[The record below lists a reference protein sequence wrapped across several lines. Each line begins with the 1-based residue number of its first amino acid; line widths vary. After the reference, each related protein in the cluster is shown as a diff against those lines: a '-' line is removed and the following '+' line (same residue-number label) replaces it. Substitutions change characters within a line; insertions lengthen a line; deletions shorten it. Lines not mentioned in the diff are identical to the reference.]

1 MSERLPSHAGWTV
14 IVGSG
19 IAGLMAALTLAPQ
32 PVLLITRGVLGG
44 ETSSAWAQGGIAA
57 SLGPDDSAA
66 LHLADTLA
74 AGDGLCDAE
83 MAAEIVS
90 AAPAVIEAL
99 EQAGVRFDRDAAGRL
114 VFGLE
119 AAHGRRRILHAEGDG
134 SGAAIVTAL
143 AASVLRT
150 PSITVLEGTE
160 VRRLLTENGAIAG
173 LACIG
178 PKGCFTLPAT
188 QVVLATGGLGGL
200 YEATTNPSGNFGQG
214 IMLAARA
221 GAILADMEFVQFHP
235 TALSSPRRPLALV
248 SEAVRGEGALLLNE
262 NGERFM
268 ADVPG
273 AELASRDIVARAIDR
288 EMLRGGRVCLDARK
302 ALGSGFST
310 RFPSIDLLCRE
321 AGIDPARE
329 LVPVRPAVHYHMGG
343 VATDGRGRSSL
354 PGLWVA
360 GETACTGLHGA
371 NRLASNSLL
380 EAAAMGMRAAEDI
393 AGRPTYA
400 GQQPADIATLPVPD
414 FPAVDLSPVRPIVSR
429 HLGIVRHAEGLT
441 GAIRDL
447 LPLTERNGPASD
459 PALVALAIAV
469 FAAQR
474 TESRGAHF
482 RDDFPEKDA
491 AATRRKLSLSDV
503 ITIAHEFSSSSHSSA
518 SLARSA

>member
-1 MSERLPSHAGWTV
+1 MSERLPTQQDWTV
-14 IVGSG
+14 VVGSG

-32 PVLLITRGVLGG
+32 PVLLLTRGALGG

-57 SLGPDDSAA
+57 SLGPGDSAA

-74 AGDGLCDAE
+74 AGDGLCDAD
-83 MAAEIVS
+83 MAEQIVS

-99 EQAGVRFDRDAAGRL
+99 ERAGVRFDRDAEGKL

-134 SGAAIVTAL
+134 SGAAIVRAL
-143 AASVLRT
+143 ATAVLRT
-150 PSITVLEGTE
+150 PSITVMEGTE
-160 VRRLLTENGAIAG
+160 VRRLLTEEGIITG
-173 LACIG
+173 LACVG
-178 PKGCFTLPAT
+178 PKGSFILPAT
-188 QVVLATGGLGGL
+188 QVILATGGLGGL

-221 GAILADMEFVQFHP
+221 GAILTDMEFVQFHP

-268 ADVPG
+268 AAVPG

-288 EMLRGGRVCLDARK
+288 EILRGGAVFLDARK
-302 ALGSGFST
+302 ALGSGFSL
-310 RFPSIDLLCRE
+310 RFPSIDLLCRD

-343 VATDGRGRSSL
+343 VATDGRGQSSV

-380 EAAAMGMRAAEDI
+380 EAAAMGMRAAQDI
-393 AGRPTYA
+393 AGRRATA
-400 GQQPADIATLPVPD
+400 GPATVAQRAAPD
-414 FPAVDLSPVRPIVSR
+414 CVAADVAAVRPIVSR
-429 HLGIVRHAEGLT
+429 HLGIVRHAAGLRE
-441 GAIRDL
+441 AIRDL
-447 LPLTERNGPASD
+447 LPLAEQEGPASD
-459 PALVALAIAV
+459 PALIGLTIAV
-469 FAAQR
+469 FAALR

-482 RDDFPEKDA
+482 RDDFPGKDA
-491 AATRRKLSLSDV
+491 AATRRRLSLSEV
-503 ITIAHEFSSSSHSSA
+503 ISIGHDLSSSSLSS
-518 SLARSA
+518 SSIARSA

>member
-1 MSERLPSHAGWTV
+1 MSELLPQRDWTV

-32 PVLLITRGVLGG
+32 PVLLLTRGALGG

-57 SLGPDDSAA
+57 SLGPDDRAA
-66 LHLADTLA
+66 LHVADTLA
-74 AGDGLCDAE
+74 AGDGLCDE
-83 MAAEIVS
+83 DMAVGIVS
-90 AAPAVIEAL
+90 AAPAVIDAL
-99 EQAGVRFDRDAAGRL
+99 ERAGVRFDRDAGGNY

-119 AAHGRRRILHAEGDG
+119 AAHSRRRILHAEGDG
-134 SGAAIVTAL
+134 SGAAIVRAL
-143 AASVLRT
+143 ADAVRRT

-160 VRRLLTENGAIAG
+160 VRRLLTEDGVIAG
-173 LACIG
+173 LVCHG
-178 PKGCFTLPAT
+178 PNGSFLLPASR
-188 QVVLATGGLGGL
+188 VVLATGGLGGL
-200 YEATTNPSGNFGQG
+200 YDATTNPSGNFGQG

-268 ADVPG
+268 AAVPG

-288 EMLRGGRVCLDARK
+288 EILRGGKVFLDARQ

-343 VATDGRGRSSL
+343 VATDDKGRSSV

-380 EAAAMGMRAAEDI
+380 EAAAMGMRAAQDI
-393 AGRPTYA
+393 ADRPASAARPEAAVSLKAT
-400 GQQPADIATLPVPD
+400 ADFSRA
-414 FPAVDLSPVRPIVSR
+414 DLTAVRPIVSR
-429 HLGIVRHAEGLT
+429 HLGIVRHAAGLAE
-441 GAIRDL
+441 AIRDL
-447 LPLTERNGPASD
+447 LPLAERNGPASD
-459 PALVALAIAV
+459 PAVVALSIAV
-469 FAAQR
+469 FAALR
-474 TESRGAHF
+474 RESRGAHF
-482 RDDFPEKDA
+482 RDDFPRKDTVA
-491 AATRRKLSLSDV
+491 ARRRLALNDI
-503 ITIAHEFSSSSHSSA
+503 ITIAHELSSSSLSTA
-518 SLARSA
+518 GFARSA

>member
-1 MSERLPSHAGWTV
+1 MSERLPQQDWTA

-32 PVLLITRGVLGG
+32 PVLLLTRGALGG

-57 SLGPDDSAA
+57 SLGPDDSVA

-83 MAAEIVS
+83 MAADIVS

-99 EQAGVRFDRDAAGRL
+99 EQAGVRFDRDADGRPI
-114 VFGLE
+114 FGLE
-119 AAHGRRRILHAEGDG
+119 AAHSRRRILHAEGDG
-134 SGAAIVTAL
+134 SGAAIVRAL
-143 AASVLRT
+143 AAAVLRT

-160 VRRLLTENGAIAG
+160 VRRLLTQDGAIAG
-173 LACIG
+173 LACAG
-178 PKGCFTLPAT
+178 PKGGFVLPAT
-188 QVVLATGGLGGL
+188 RVVLATGGLGGL

-235 TALSSPRRPLALV
+235 TALSSARRPLALV

-262 NGERFM
+262 SGERFM
-268 ADVPG
+268 APVPG
-273 AELASRDIVARAIDR
+273 AELASRDVVARAIDR
-288 EMLRGGRVCLDARK
+288 EILRGGRVFLDARK
-302 ALGSGFST
+302 ALGSGFSA
-310 RFPSIDLLCRE
+310 RFPAIDLLCRE

-343 VATDGRGRSSL
+343 IATDGRGRSSV

-360 GETACTGLHGA
+360 GEAACTGLHGA

-380 EAAAMGMRAAEDI
+380 EAAAMGMRAA
-393 AGRPTYA
+393 
-400 GQQPADIATLPVPD
+400 QDIATQPSFARPSTTASATRTVD
-414 FPAVDLSPVRPIVSR
+414 HPAADPATVRAIISR
-429 HLGIVRHAEGLT
+429 HLGIVRHAAGLT
-441 GAIRDL
+441 EAIRDL
-447 LPLTERNGPASD
+447 LPLVEAKGPASD
-459 PALVALAIAV
+459 PALVGLAIAV
-469 FAAQR
+469 FAALR

-482 RDDFPEKDA
+482 RDDFPGKDA
-491 AATRRKLSLSDV
+491 TATRRRLSMAEVIDLAHALSS
-503 ITIAHEFSSSSHSSA
+503 TSPASSSF
-518 SLARSA
+518 ARTA

>member
-1 MSERLPSHAGWTV
+1 MSELLPQRDWTV

-32 PVLLITRGVLGG
+32 PVLLVTRGALGG

-57 SLGPDDSAA
+57 SLGPDDRAA
-66 LHLADTLA
+66 LHVADTLA
-74 AGDGLCDAE
+74 AGDGLCDE
-83 MAAEIVS
+83 DMAVGIIA
-90 AAPAVIEAL
+90 AAPTVINAL
-99 EQAGVRFDRDAAGRL
+99 ERVGVRFDRDASGNY

-119 AAHGRRRILHAEGDG
+119 AAHSRRRILHAEGDG
-134 SGAAIVTAL
+134 SGAAIVRAL
-143 AASVLRT
+143 ADAVRRT

-160 VRRLLTENGAIAG
+160 VRRLLTEDSVIAG
-173 LACIG
+173 LACAG
-178 PKGCFTLPAT
+178 PNGSFLLPAS
-188 QVVLATGGLGGL
+188 QIVLATGGLGGL
-200 YEATTNPSGNFGQG
+200 YDATTNPSGNFGQG

-268 ADVPG
+268 AAVPG

-288 EMLRGGRVCLDARK
+288 EILRGGEVFLDARQ
-302 ALGSGFST
+302 ALGSGFAS

-343 VATDGRGRSSL
+343 VATDNKGRSSVR
-354 PGLWVA
+354 GLWVA

-380 EAAAMGMRAAEDI
+380 EAAAMGMRAAQDI
-393 AGRPTYA
+393 TGRPAPAVRSAAAVSPNATA
-400 GQQPADIATLPVPD
+400 DFSPADIA
-414 FPAVDLSPVRPIVSR
+414 AVRPIVSR
-429 HLGIVRHAEGLT
+429 HLGIVRHAAGLAE
-441 GAIRDL
+441 AIRDL
-447 LPLTERNGPASD
+447 LPLAERNGPASD
-459 PALVALAIAV
+459 PAVVALSIAV
-469 FAAQR
+469 FAALR
-474 TESRGAHF
+474 RESRGAHF
-482 RDDFPEKDA
+482 RDDFSQKDA
-491 AATRRKLSLSDV
+491 KAMRRRLSLNDV
-503 ITIAHEFSSSSHSSA
+503 VTVAHEFSSSSLA
-518 SLARSA
+518 TAGFARSA

>member
-1 MSERLPSHAGWTV
+1 MSDALSQYAGRTV

-32 PVLLITRGVLGG
+32 PVLLLTRGALGC

-57 SLGPDDSAA
+57 SLGADDSAA

-74 AGDGLCDAE
+74 AGDGLCDAA
-83 MAAEIVS
+83 MAADIVS
-90 AAPAVIEAL
+90 TAPAVIDAL
-99 EQAGVRFDRDAAGRL
+99 ERAGVRFDRDAQGRL

-134 SGAAIVTAL
+134 SGAAIVRAL
-143 AASVLRT
+143 AAAVLDT
-150 PSITVLEGTE
+150 PSIAVLEGAE
-160 VRRLLTENGAIAG
+160 VRRLLTAGEAITGLICAG
-173 LACIG
+173 Q
-178 PKGCFTLPAT
+178 KGSFVLPAT
-188 QVVLATGGLGGL
+188 NVILATGGLGGL

-221 GAILADMEFVQFHP
+221 GAILTDMEFVQFHP

-248 SEAVRGEGALLLNE
+248 SEAVRGEGAVLLNE

-268 ADVPG
+268 ATVPG

-288 EMLRGGRVCLDARK
+288 EILRGGKVFLDARQ
-302 ALGSGFST
+302 AIGSGFSA

-343 VATDGRGRSSL
+343 VATDGNGRSSV

-380 EAAAMGMRAAEDI
+380 EAAAMGMRAAKDI
-393 AGRPTYA
+393 AARPASKRVTA
-400 GQQPADIATLPVPD
+400 VTPFATPVLSAADPSI
-414 FPAVDLSPVRPIVSR
+414 VRPIVSR
-429 HLGIVRHAEGLT
+429 HLGIARHEAGLIS
-441 GAIRDL
+441 AISEL
-447 LPLTERNGPASD
+447 LPLAEQNGPASD
-459 PALVALAIAV
+459 PAIVGLAIAV
-469 FAAQR
+469 FAALR
-474 TESRGAHF
+474 RESRGAHF
-482 RDDFPEKDA
+482 RNDFPEKDA
-491 AATRRKLSLSDV
+491 TATRRRLCLSDV
-503 ITIAHEFSSSSHSSA
+503 IAIAHDLSSSNLFSSSI
-518 SLARSA
+518 ARSA

>member
-1 MSERLPSHAGWTV
+1 MSALSPQRDWTV

-32 PVLLITRGVLGG
+32 PVLLVTRGALGG

-57 SLGPDDSAA
+57 SLGPDDRAA
-66 LHLADTLA
+66 LHVADTLA
-74 AGDGLCDAE
+74 AGDGLCDE
-83 MAAEIVS
+83 DMAVGIIA
-90 AAPAVIEAL
+90 AAPTVIDAL
-99 EQAGVRFDRDAAGRL
+99 ERAGVRFDRDTRGNY

-119 AAHGRRRILHAEGDG
+119 AAHSRRRILHAEGDG
-134 SGAAIVTAL
+134 SGAAIVSAL
-143 AASVLRT
+143 AKAVRRT

-160 VRRLLTENGAIAG
+160 VRRLLTEDGVIAG
-173 LACIG
+173 LACAG
-178 PKGCFTLPAT
+178 PSGSFFLSASR
-188 QVVLATGGLGGL
+188 VVLATGGLGGL
-200 YEATTNPSGNFGQG
+200 YDATTNPSGNFGQG

-248 SEAVRGEGALLLNE
+248 SEAVRGEGALLVNE

-268 ADVPG
+268 AAVPG

-288 EMLRGGRVCLDARK
+288 EILRGGSVFLDARQ
-302 ALGSGFST
+302 ALGSGFSD

-343 VATDGRGRSSL
+343 VATDGRGRSSV

-380 EAAAMGMRAAEDI
+380 EAATMGMRAAQDI
-393 AGRPTYA
+393 VGRPAPSARPSAAVSPDTTA
-400 GQQPADIATLPVPD
+400 DFLPADLT
-414 FPAVDLSPVRPIVSR
+414 PVRPVVSR
-429 HLGIVRHAEGLT
+429 HLGIVRDAAGL
-441 GAIRDL
+441 AAAVRDL
-447 LPLTERNGPASD
+447 LPLAERNGPASD
-459 PALVALAIAV
+459 PAVVALAIAV
-469 FAAQR
+469 FAALR
-474 TESRGAHF
+474 MESRGAHF
-482 RDDFPEKDA
+482 RDDFPQKDA
-491 AATRRKLSLSDV
+491 IPTRRRLALNDI
-503 ITIAHEFSSSSHSSA
+503 ITIAHEFSSSRLSTA
-518 SLARSA
+518 GFARSA

>member
-1 MSERLPSHAGWTV
+1 MSERLPSQQDWTV

-32 PVLLITRGVLGG
+32 PVLLLTRGVLGG

-57 SLGPDDSAA
+57 SLGPNDSAA

-74 AGDGLCDAE
+74 AGDGLCDAA
-83 MAAEIVS
+83 MAEEIVS

-99 EQAGVRFDRDAAGRL
+99 ELAGVRFDRDAEGRL

-134 SGAAIVTAL
+134 SGAAIVRAL
-143 AASVLRT
+143 ATAVLRT

-160 VRRLLTENGAIAG
+160 VRRLLTEEGVIAG

-178 PKGCFTLPAT
+178 PKGSFTLPAT
-188 QVVLATGGLGGL
+188 QVILATGGLGGL

-214 IMLAARA
+214 VMLAARA

-268 ADVPG
+268 AAVPG

-288 EMLRGGRVCLDARK
+288 EILRGGTVFLDARK
-302 ALGSGFST
+302 ALGSGFSA

-343 VATDGRGRSSL
+343 VATDGRGQSSV

-380 EAAAMGMRAAEDI
+380 EAAAMGMRAAQDI
-393 AGRPTYA
+393 AGRQARTE
-400 GQQPADIATLPVPD
+400 GPA
-414 FPAVDLSPVRPIVSR
+414 AVAPRTAHDCVAADLAAVRPIVSR
-429 HLGIVRHAEGLT
+429 HLGIVRHAAGLRE
-441 GAIRDL
+441 AIRDL
-447 LPLTERNGPASD
+447 LPLAEQEGPASD
-459 PALVALAIAV
+459 PALVGLAIAV
-469 FAAQR
+469 FAALR

-482 RDDFPEKDA
+482 RDDFPGKDA
-491 AATRRKLSLSDV
+491 VATRRRLSLTEV
-503 ITIAHEFSSSSHSSA
+503 IATGHDLSSSSFSSSSI
-518 SLARSA
+518 ARSA

>member
-1 MSERLPSHAGWTV
+1 MSERLPPPQDWTV

-32 PVLLITRGVLGG
+32 PVLLLTRGALGG

-57 SLGPDDSAA
+57 SLGPDDSVA

-83 MAAEIVS
+83 MAADIVS
-90 AAPAVIEAL
+90 AAPAVINAL
-99 EQAGVRFDRDAAGRL
+99 ERAGVRFDRDAEGKP

-119 AAHGRRRILHAEGDG
+119 AAHNRRRILHAEGDG
-134 SGAAIVTAL
+134 SGAAIVRAL
-143 AASVLRT
+143 AAAVLRT

-160 VRRLLTENGAIAG
+160 VRRLLTEDGAITG
-173 LACIG
+173 LVCIG
-178 PKGCFTLPAT
+178 PKGGFTLPAT

-200 YEATTNPSGNFGQG
+200 YEATTNPSGNYGQG

-221 GAILADMEFVQFHP
+221 GAVLADMEFVQFHP

-268 ADVPG
+268 AAVPG

-288 EMLRGGRVCLDARK
+288 EILRGGAVFLDARK
-302 ALGSGFST
+302 ALGPGFSS

-343 VATDGRGRSSL
+343 VATDGRGRSSV

-380 EAAAMGMRAAEDI
+380 EAAALGMRAAQDI
-393 AGRPTYA
+393 AGRQPPTTR
-400 GQQPADIATLPVPD
+400 PAAAASRTAPGFAVVD
-414 FPAVDLSPVRPIVSR
+414 PAIVRPIVSR
-429 HLGIVRHAEGLT
+429 HLGIVRHAAGLSE
-441 GAIRDL
+441 AIRDL
-447 LPLTERNGPASD
+447 LPFAEQEGPASD
-459 PALVALAIAV
+459 PALVGLAIAV
-469 FAAQR
+469 FAFLR

-482 RDDFPEKDA
+482 RDDFPGKNA
-491 AATRRKLSLSDV
+491 AAARRRLGLTEV
-503 ITIAHEFSSSSHSSA
+503 IAIAHDLSSA
-518 SLARSA
+518 NLSPSSIARSA

>member
-1 MSERLPSHAGWTV
+1 MSERLPPPQDWTV

-32 PVLLITRGVLGG
+32 PVLLLTRGALGG

-57 SLGPDDSAA
+57 SLGPDDSVA

-83 MAAEIVS
+83 MAADIVS
-90 AAPAVIEAL
+90 AAPAVIDAL
-99 EQAGVRFDRDAAGRL
+99 ERAGVRFDRDAEGKP

-119 AAHGRRRILHAEGDG
+119 AAHNRRRILHAEGDG
-134 SGAAIVTAL
+134 SGAAIVRAL
-143 AASVLRT
+143 AAAVLRT

-160 VRRLLTENGAIAG
+160 VRRLLTEDGVITD

-178 PKGCFTLPAT
+178 PKGGFTLPAT

-200 YEATTNPSGNFGQG
+200 YEATTNPSGNYGQG

-221 GAILADMEFVQFHP
+221 GAVLADMEFVQFHP

-268 ADVPG
+268 AAVPG

-288 EMLRGGRVCLDARK
+288 EILRGGAVFLDARK
-302 ALGSGFST
+302 ALGPGFSS

-343 VATDGRGRSSL
+343 VATDGRGRSSV

-380 EAAAMGMRAAEDI
+380 EAAALGMRAAQDI
-393 AGRPTYA
+393 AGRQPPTTR
-400 GQQPADIATLPVPD
+400 PAAAASPTAPGFAAAD
-414 FPAVDLSPVRPIVSR
+414 PAIVRPIVSR
-429 HLGIVRHAEGLT
+429 HLGIVRHAAGLSE
-441 GAIRDL
+441 AIRDL
-447 LPLTERNGPASD
+447 LPFAEQEGPASD
-459 PALVALAIAV
+459 PALVGLAIAV
-469 FAAQR
+469 FAFLR

-482 RDDFPEKDA
+482 RDDFPGKNTTA
-491 AATRRKLSLSDV
+491 ARRRLGLTEV
-503 ITIAHEFSSSSHSSA
+503 IAIAHDLSSSSLSPSSI
-518 SLARSA
+518 ARSA

>member
-1 MSERLPSHAGWTV
+1 MSEAPSQYAGRTV

-32 PVLLITRGVLGG
+32 PVLLLTRSALGG

-74 AGDGLCDAE
+74 AGDGLCDAD
-83 MAAEIVS
+83 MAADIIS
-90 AAPAVIEAL
+90 AAPATVEAL
-99 EQAGVRFDRDAAGRL
+99 ERAEVRFDRDAEGRL

-119 AAHGRRRILHAEGDG
+119 AAHSRRRILHAEGDG
-134 SGAAIVTAL
+134 SGAAIVRAL
-143 AASVLRT
+143 AAAVLNT
-150 PSITVLEGTE
+150 PSIAVLEGTE
-160 VRRLLTENGAIAG
+160 VRRLLTENGAITG
-173 LACIG
+173 LACAG
-178 PKGCFTLPAT
+178 QKGSFALPAT
-188 QVVLATGGLGGL
+188 NIILATGGLGGL
-200 YEATTNPSGNFGQG
+200 YEATTNPSGNYGQG

-221 GAILADMEFVQFHP
+221 GAVLADMEFVQFHP

-268 ADVPG
+268 AAVPG
-273 AELASRDIVARAIDR
+273 AELASRDIVARAIER
-288 EMLRGGRVCLDARK
+288 EILRGGKVFLDARQ
-302 ALGSGFST
+302 ALGSGFSA

-343 VATDGRGRSSL
+343 VSTDGNGRSSV

-380 EAAAMGMRAAEDI
+380 EAAAMGMRAAKDI
-393 AGRPTYA
+393 ADRPASKPVTA
-400 GQQPADIATLPVPD
+400 VTPFGTPVLSAADPAI
-414 FPAVDLSPVRPIVSR
+414 VRHIVSR
-429 HLGIVRHAEGLT
+429 HLGIARHETGLT
-441 GAIRDL
+441 DAIRDL
-447 LPLTERNGPASD
+447 LPLAEQNGPASD
-459 PALVALAIAV
+459 PAIVGLAIAV
-469 FAAQR
+469 FAALR
-474 TESRGAHF
+474 TESRGGHF
-482 RDDFPEKDA
+482 RSDFPEKDVTP
-491 AATRRKLSLSDV
+491 TRRRLRLSEV
-503 ITIAHEFSSSSHSSA
+503 ISIAHDLSSSNLSSP
-518 SLARSA
+518 SIARSA

>member
-1 MSERLPSHAGWTV
+1 MSERLPSHTGWTV

-32 PVLLITRGVLGG
+32 PVLLLTRGVLGG

-57 SLGPDDSAA
+57 SLGPDDRAA

-74 AGDGLCDAE
+74 AGDGLCDEDLAV
-83 MAAEIVS
+83 EIIS
-90 AAPAVIEAL
+90 AAPAVIDAL
-99 EQAGVRFDRDAAGRL
+99 ERAGVRFDRDASDNY

-119 AAHGRRRILHAEGDG
+119 AAHSRRRILHAEGDG
-134 SGAAIVTAL
+134 SGATIVRAL
-143 AASVLRT
+143 AAAVLRT

-160 VRRLLTENGAIAG
+160 VRRLLTEDGVITG

-178 PKGCFTLPAT
+178 PKGCFTLPAS

-268 ADVPG
+268 AAVPG

-288 EMLRGGRVCLDARK
+288 EILRGGKVFLDARK
-302 ALGSGFST
+302 ALGSGFSA

-321 AGIDPARE
+321 AGIDPAHE

-343 VATDGRGRSSL
+343 VATDGRGQSSV

-393 AGRPTYA
+393 AGRQTYA
-400 GQQPADIATLPVPD
+400 GKQAADIATLPVPD
-414 FPAVDLSPVRPIVSR
+414 FPAADLSPLRPIVSR

-447 LPLTERNGPASD
+447 LPLAERNGPASD

-469 FAAQR
+469 FAALR

-482 RDDFPEKDA
+482 RDDFPEKHA
-491 AATRRKLSLSDV
+491 TATRRRLNLSDV
-503 ITIAHEFSSSSHSSA
+503 LAIAHEFSSSSHSSA